1 MNSSLSFVQ
10 RELAKIEKEGLY
22 RSCQVIDSE
31 QDSRVRIDGKEY
43 ILLCSNNYLG
53 LATHPEVKKSS
64 IEAVKRFGAGSGAS
78 RLVSGTSSLHVEL
91 ERRLAEFKR
100 CASCILFTSGYMANV
115 GTITS
120 IVGREDLVVIDRLN
134 HASIVDGCRASGA
147 TLRVFPHRDTTSL
160 EKILKR
166 SGRFK
171 KRLIITDGI
180 FSMDGDIA
188 PLPEIMRLAKKYE
201 AIVMVDDAHGTG
213 VLGKDG
219 RGVIEHFNLEGVDI
233 LIGTCSKALG
243 SLGGF
248 VVGSASLVEF
258 LRNKARSFIYSTAI
272 SPAAVGATLGAL
284 NVVEREPY
292 RRKKL
297 WGNVAYLRKGLLRL
311 GFDLGGSETQILP
324 IIFGGEEETM
334 KVASYL
340 FRKGII
346 AIGIRPPTVPKGT
359 SRIRLSVMATH
370 TKEDLDYVL
379 STFQKL

>member
-1 MNSSLSFVQ
+1 
-10 RELAKIEKEGLY
+10 
-22 RSCQVIDSE
+22 
-31 QDSRVRIDGKEY
+31 
-43 ILLCSNNYLG
+43 
-53 LATHPEVKKSS
+53 
-64 IEAVKRFGAGSGAS
+64 
-78 RLVSGTSSLHVEL
+78 
-91 ERRLAEFKR
+91 
-100 CASCILFTSGYMANV
+100 MANV

-272 SPAAVGATLGAL
+272 SPAAIGATLGAL
-284 NVVEREPY
+284 NVVEREPH
-292 RRKKL
+292 RREKL
-297 WGNVAYLRKGLLRL
+297 WGNVAYLRKGLLKL

-324 IIFGGEEETM
+324 IILGGEEETM

-379 STFQKL
+379 SILQKL